1 MIVDNI
7 STDTNVTRN
16 GDQYVDSIQY
26 FVKKEH
32 TNFASR
38 IQSWN
43 QFENLTVYIL

>member
-32 TNFASR
+32 TNLHPGSSLG
-38 IQSWN
+38 INS
-43 QFENLTVYIL
+43 TI